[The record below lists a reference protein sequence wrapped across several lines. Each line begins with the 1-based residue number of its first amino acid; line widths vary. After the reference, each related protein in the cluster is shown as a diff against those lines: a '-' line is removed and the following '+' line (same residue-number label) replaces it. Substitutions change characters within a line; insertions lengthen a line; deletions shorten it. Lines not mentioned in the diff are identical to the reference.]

1 MLRLKPNKRIKRRP
15 PPQQREREKGQRDGE
30 RRDGVERERKIEE
43 TAP

>member
-15 PPQQREREKGQRDGE
+15 PPQQREKGQRDGE